1 MLIRENDLWVFVEWK
16 EPDNVSCVSLE
27 LLSLGTDLAK
37 QMNGRLVAVIFGE
50 KTDQVIPQLE
60 EYGADC
66 ILTVEGEIYRE
77 YSSDIYAET
86 LSKLLEKYRPEG
98 VLIGATHL
106 GRDMSPRVASRLK
119 TGLTADCTEVK
130 YEEASRRLLFTRPT
144 LGGNLMA
151 CIQCPESRPQM
162 GTVRSGIYL
171 KKKQRKEEIEIRRE
185 GVTLENVVPRVRVYK
200 TIREKDEEQD
210 FEHAEIIVAGGKGL
224 QNAEGFKVLRELAEA
239 LGGTVGATRGAVECG
254 WISRTRQVGQTGRIV
269 RPKLYIACGISGA
282 VQHVVGMSGAEKI
295 IAINQ
300 DRGAPIF
307 KIADYGIAGDLYEIV
322 PALTK
327 KVLTEKRR
335 KTKREGS
342 KIL

>member
-1 MLIRENDLWVFVEWK
+1 
-16 EPDNVSCVSLE
+16 
-27 LLSLGTDLAK
+27 
-37 QMNGRLVAVIFGE
+37 
-50 KTDQVIPQLE
+50 
-60 EYGADC
+60 
-66 ILTVEGEIYRE
+66 
-77 YSSDIYAET
+77 
-86 LSKLLEKYRPEG
+86 
-98 VLIGATHL
+98 
-106 GRDMSPRVASRLK
+106 
-119 TGLTADCTEVK
+119 
-130 YEEASRRLLFTRPT
+130 
-144 LGGNLMA
+144 
-151 CIQCPESRPQM
+151 M

-171 KKKQRKEEIEIRRE
+171 KKKQRKEEIERRRE
-185 GVTLENVVPRVRVYK
+185 GVTLENVVPRVRIYK